1 MTNVILTISNP
12 TLETFD
18 RKSGAVGQKILF
30 IDDKLYRHEIEA
42 VDQNVFDFSD
52 IMSDKVNDVS
62 FVCEVKNQRVTLNF
76 GDKGSRTAYVNV
88 FKAISI
94 ASIS

>member
-1 MTNVILTISNP
+1 MYTICLTISKP
-12 TLETFD
+12 SLETFS
-18 RKSGAVGQKILF
+18 RKSGETGQKILF

-42 VDQNVFDFSD
+42 VDQNVYDFKE
-52 IMSDKVNDVS
+52 IMSDKINEVT

-88 FKAISI
+88 FKAVGIS
-94 ASIS
+94 SIS